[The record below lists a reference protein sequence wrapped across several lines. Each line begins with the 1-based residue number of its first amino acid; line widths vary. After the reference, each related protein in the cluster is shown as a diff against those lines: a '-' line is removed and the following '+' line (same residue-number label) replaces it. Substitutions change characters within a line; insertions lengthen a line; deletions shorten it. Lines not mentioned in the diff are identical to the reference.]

1 MYNSREPKLTI
12 EINNFDD
19 HLNNYKLIM
28 NSLKEYIQNNSDTQ
42 KIIDNF
48 DNFFNADNI
57 IKGDELTL
65 LNLAKLLLFMTSLS
79 SKKEKHFSILTSLE
93 KNFEN
98 EFILSCEFFQL
109 KSINEIIQISGNDK
123 NINKN
128 NIINPNNDGIL
139 QVSEIFFFLSGGDF
153 LKKKIDILD
162 ETIIKNSEMYNSI
175 LDKTE
180 KKMAELKQNL
190 SDLESMNNEK
200 GTEIEQL
207 KKKLDELNN
216 QLNKKNE
223 ENTQLKKL
231 FDDLKAQ
238 KEKEMSEY
246 KKQIKDITDLKDQE
260 ITLLNNKIRAE
271 QNNQNEK
278 ASNLEQDFERFKITS
293 NKMNQELTQQN
304 EELKKQVD
312 NIPLLH
318 QEIDKLKNY
327 FEESENE
334 KENMKNEILMY
345 QEKIKNNE
353 KINFEMSEKINILE
367 QKLQSDP
374 YFAREIMSKTLYDFA
389 LKMMSENN

>member
-1 MYNSREPKLTI
+1 MYNFREPNLTI
-12 EINNFDD
+12 EITNFDD

-79 SKKEKHFSILTSLE
+79 SKKEKHLSILTSLE

-109 KSINEIIQISGNDK
+109 KSINEIIKVSGNNK

-128 NIINPNNDGIL
+128 NIINPNNEGIL
-139 QVSEIFFFLSGGDF
+139 KVSEISFFLSGGDF

-190 SDLESMNNEK
+190 SDLESLNNEK
-200 GTEIEQL
+200 GREIEQL

-223 ENTQLKKL
+223 ENIQLKKL
-231 FDDLKAQ
+231 FDDLKSQ
-238 KEKEMSEY
+238 KEKEISEY
-246 KKQIKDITDLKDQE
+246 KKQIKDITDLKNQE
-260 ITLLNNKIRAE
+260 ITLLNN
-271 QNNQNEK
+271 
-278 ASNLEQDFERFKITS
+278 
-293 NKMNQELTQQN
+293 
-304 EELKKQVD
+304 
-312 NIPLLH
+312 
-318 QEIDKLKNY
+318 
-327 FEESENE
+327 
-334 KENMKNEILMY
+334 
-345 QEKIKNNE
+345 
-353 KINFEMSEKINILE
+353 
-367 QKLQSDP
+367 
-374 YFAREIMSKTLYDFA
+374 
-389 LKMMSENN
+389 